1 MHEYVGD
8 LYSPRIE
15 MNFAAGNRSQV
26 TTSCIYGAIL
36 GPVAAGVGIIVRDAS
51 GSGGITLDPGGG
63 QS

>member
-1 MHEYVGD
+1 
-8 LYSPRIE
+8 